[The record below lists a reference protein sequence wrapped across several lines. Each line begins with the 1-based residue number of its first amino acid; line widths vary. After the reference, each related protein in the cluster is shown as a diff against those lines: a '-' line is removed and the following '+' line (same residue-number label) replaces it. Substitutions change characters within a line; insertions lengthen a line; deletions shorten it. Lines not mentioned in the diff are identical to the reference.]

1 VRKSPK
7 SWISKIVLG
16 GLICLPVTV
25 ALVGNF
31 RLLGGD
37 PPICE
42 EAHQRP
48 CEDLLQADI
57 RVVVHRE
64 LSTLRAVCPHPE
76 SDACALRSASWS
88 EAHCVIHQ
96 WAAASEAIY
105 EHEMNHCRGWDHEGD
120 TLVSYERPWHVN
132 RGLWL
137 ARGAGVYRYNVKGQR
152 LPDST

>member
-1 VRKSPK
+1 MRDSPK
-7 SWISKIVLG
+7 SRMSKIVLG
-16 GLICLPVTV
+16 VLICLPVTT
-25 ALVGNF
+25 ALLGSF
-31 RLLGGD
+31 RVLGGD

-57 RVVVHRE
+57 RVVVHQE

-76 SDACALRSASWS
+76 SDACALRSASWG

-96 WAAASEAIY
+96 WTAVPEAIY
-105 EHEMNHCRGWDHEGD
+105 EHEMNHCRGWDHDDDSAE
-120 TLVSYERPWHVN
+120 SYHRPWHVN

-137 ARGAGVYRYNVKGQR
+137 ARGAG
-152 LPDST
+152 

>member
-1 VRKSPK
+1 VRDSPK
-7 SWISKIVLG
+7 SRMSKIVLG
-16 GLICLPVTV
+16 VLICLPVTT
-25 ALVGNF
+25 ALLGSF
-31 RLLGGD
+31 RVLGGD

-57 RVVVHRE
+57 RVVVHQE

-76 SDACALRSASWS
+76 SDACALRSASWG

-96 WAAASEAIY
+96 WTAVPEAIY
-105 EHEMNHCRGWDHEGD
+105 EHEMNHCRGWDHDDDSAE
-120 TLVSYERPWHVN
+120 SYHRPWHVN

-137 ARGAGVYRYNVKGQR
+137 ARGAGLYRAQK
-152 LPDST
+152 

>member
-1 VRKSPK
+1 VRDSPK
-7 SWISKIVLG
+7 SWMSQIVLIG
-16 GLICLPVTV
+16 RIGLPVAV
-25 ALVGNF
+25 ALLGNF
-31 RLLGGD
+31 RVLGGD

-57 RVVVHRE
+57 RVVVHEE

-76 SDACALRSASWS
+76 SDACALRSASWG

-96 WAAASEAIY
+96 WAAVAEAIY
-105 EHEMNHCRGWDHEGD
+105 EHEMNHCRGWDHDDD
-120 TLVSYERPWHVN
+120 TAESYHRPWHVN

-137 ARGAGVYRYNVKGQR
+137 ARGAGLYRAQK
-152 LPDST
+152 

>member
-1 VRKSPK
+1 MRDSPK
-7 SWISKIVLG
+7 SRMSKIVLG
-16 GLICLPVTV
+16 VLICLPVTT
-25 ALVGNF
+25 ALLGSF
-31 RLLGGD
+31 RVLGGD

-57 RVVVHRE
+57 RVVVHQE

-76 SDACALRSASWS
+76 SDACALRSASWG

-96 WAAASEAIY
+96 WTAVPEAIY
-105 EHEMNHCRGWDHEGD
+105 EHEMNHCRGWDHDDDSAE
-120 TLVSYERPWHVN
+120 SYHRPWHVN

-137 ARGAGVYRYNVKGQR
+137 ARGAGLYRAQK
-152 LPDST
+152 

>member
-1 VRKSPK
+1 MSQ
-7 SWISKIVLG
+7 IVLI
-16 GLICLPVTV
+16 GLIGLPVTV
-25 ALVGNF
+25 ALLGSF
-31 RLLGGD
+31 RVLGGD

-57 RVVVHRE
+57 RVVVHQE

-76 SDACALRSASWS
+76 SDACALRSASWG

-96 WAAASEAIY
+96 WTAVAEAIY
-105 EHEMNHCRGWDHEGD
+105 EHEMNHCRGWDHDDDSAE
-120 TLVSYERPWHVN
+120 SYHRPWHVN

-137 ARGAGVYRYNVKGQR
+137 ARGAGLYRAQK
-152 LPDST
+152 